1 MLFRLFVVAVL
12 LAAAAAAV
20 VLIIRSRRTNLHG
33 AHETRFEINSRLLH
47 RSLPAVAVVP
57 PGTNGRGRPL
67 LVFLHDTGSDGQEQN
82 LTSAMFAALAAEGAA
97 APDVVFPGGAEDS
110 YWHNRA
116 SGPWG
121 SYVVDEVIPQA
132 LARLHADRH
141 RIAIGGISMGGFGAL
156 DIARFYPGL
165 FCAVGGH
172 SAAIWR
178 RAGAAPRGTFDSAAD
193 FAVNN
198 VLGAAHGSNPYGVT
212 PVWLDVGG
220 SDAFRPANA
229 ALARELRAHGARVT
243 FSTAPGGHDRSYWDG
258 RWPDYMAFYARACR
272 GP

>member
-1 MLFRLFVVAVL
+1 MLLRLFVVAVL

-20 VLIIRSRRTNLHG
+20 VLVIRSRRTNLHG
-33 AHETRFEINSRLLH
+33 AHEIRFEINSRLLH

-57 PGTNGRGRPL
+57 PGTDGRGRPL
-67 LVFLHDTGSDGQEQN
+67 LVFLHDTGSDGQDQN
-82 LTSAMFAALAAEGAA
+82 LSSAMFAALAAQGAS
-97 APDVVFPGGAEDS
+97 APDVVFPGGGDDS
-110 YWHNRA
+110 YWHNRT

-121 SYVVDEVIPQA
+121 SYVVDEVIPHA
-132 LARLHADRH
+132 LALLNADRH

-172 SAAIWR
+172 SAALWR
-178 RAGAAPRGTFDSAAD
+178 RAAASAPRAFDNAAD
-193 FAVNN
+193 FGVNDM
-198 VLGAAHGSNPYGVT
+198 LGAARGENLYART
-212 PVWLDVGG
+212 PVWLDVGT

-243 FSTAPGGHDRSYWDG
+243 FSIAPGGHDSSYWDS